1 MPTLTPTVPVFR
13 PLGRAGLP
21 RLLPVLGLALTLASC
36 GDPAP
41 AEEAGPPA
49 RPVQVITASLTPME
63 ADKTFV
69 GVVRARR
76 EIDQSFRVG
85 GKVAQRYVDVGQR
98 VKAGQLIATLDP
110 QDLRLQLESA
120 EAEFAAATANLAQ
133 TTAEDGRYRTLTARG
148 FASNADLDR
157 KSVAKEEASGRLE
170 RARRSLDLA
179 RNQLAYTDLKV
190 DADGVV
196 MSTSA
201 EPGQVV
207 TAGQTVARLARLD
220 EKEAAVALP
229 ETALAAARSDSAT
242 VTLWAEPDR
251 VFKAR
256 LRELS
261 PQADATS
268 RTYAARF
275 TLEGAD
281 DTVALGMTT
290 FVTLRPAN
298 LVKVV
303 RLPLSAVFDKGVGA
317 RVFVVDPNT
326 HTLEARPV
334 TVAGYTSDS
343 ALISEGLTAGE
354 QVVTMGVQTLDPGR
368 VVRTVPAKVDVAR
381 ATPAAA
387 SSK

>member
-1 MPTLTPTVPVFR
+1 MPAFTSPDPVQ
-13 PLGRAGLP
+13 PASGRAFLL
-21 RLLPVLGLALTLASC
+21 RLLPVIGFGLLLAGC

-49 RPVQVITASLTPME
+49 RPVQVITVALTPLE
-63 ADKTFV
+63 ADKSFV

-85 GKVAQRYVDVGQR
+85 GKVVQRFVDVGQR
-98 VKAGQLIATLDP
+98 VQAGQVIATLDP

-133 TTAEDGRYRTLTARG
+133 TAAEDGRYRTLTARG

-157 KSVAKEEASGRLE
+157 KSVAKEEAAGRLE

-179 RNQLAYTDLKV
+179 RNQLAYTDLKA

-196 MSTSA
+196 MTTSA

-207 TAGQTVARLARLD
+207 TAGQTVARIARLD

-229 ETALAAARSDSAT
+229 ETALASARTDTAT

-275 TLEGAD
+275 SIENAD

-290 FVTLRPAN
+290 FVILHPTHVP
-298 LVKVV
+298 KVA
-303 RLPLSAVFDKGVGA
+303 RLPLSSVFDKGAGP
-317 RVFVVDPNT
+317 RVFVVDPTT

-343 ALISEGLTAGE
+343 ALVSEGLNGGE

-381 ATPAAA
+381 ATPAA

>member
-1 MPTLTPTVPVFR
+1 MPAHLPNVPVLR
-13 PLGRAGLP
+13 RLRRAGL
-21 RLLPVLGLALTLASC
+21 LHVLPVIGLALTLAGC

-49 RPVQVITASLTPME
+49 RPVQVITVALTPLE
-63 ADKTFV
+63 ADKSFV

-76 EIDQSFRVG
+76 EIDLSFRVG
-85 GKVAQRYVDVGQR
+85 GKVVQRFVDVGQR
-98 VKAGQLIATLDP
+98 VKAGQVIATLDP

-179 RNQLAYTDLKV
+179 RNQLDYTDLKA

-207 TAGQTVARLARLD
+207 TAGQTVARIARLD

-229 ETALAAARSDSAT
+229 ETALASARADTAT

-275 TLEGAD
+275 TIENAD

-290 FVTLRPAN
+290 FVILHPTHVPNVA
-298 LVKVV
+298 
-303 RLPLSAVFDKGVGA
+303 RLPLSSVFDKGAGP
-317 RVFVVDPNT
+317 RVFVVDPTT
-326 HTLEARPV
+326 HALEARPV

-343 ALISEGLTAGE
+343 ALVSEGLNGGE

-381 ATPAAA
+381 AAPAA

>member
-1 MPTLTPTVPVFR
+1 MPALPLPAPVPAPAAR
-13 PLGRAGLP
+13 WGLSL
-21 RLLPVLGLALTLASC
+21 RLLPVLGLGLLLTGC
-36 GDPAP
+36 IDPAP
-41 AEEAGPPA
+41 ADEAGPPP
-49 RPVQVITASLTPME
+49 RPVQVMAVTLTPME

-85 GKVAQRYVDVGQR
+85 GKVAQRYVDVGQQ

-120 EAEFAAATANLAQ
+120 EAEFAAANANLSQ

-179 RNQLAYTDLKV
+179 RNQLAYADLKA

-251 VFKAR
+251 VFKAH

-298 LVKVV
+298 VPKVA
-303 RLPLSAVFDKGVGA
+303 RLPLSAVFDKGAGP
-317 RVFVVDPNT
+317 RVFVVDPT
-326 HTLEARPV
+326 TRALEARPV

-343 ALISEGLTAGE
+343 ALVSQGLTGGE
-354 QVVTMGVQTLDPGR
+354 QVVTMGVQTLDAGR
-368 VVRTVPAKVDVAR
+368 VVRTVPAKVAE
-381 ATPAAA
+381 AGAPAART
-387 SSK
+387 K